1 MVRRQGSRAAVS
13 ATGATGAAPGT
24 PVQGSGPSSSFG
36 DGVDGMALVRDGS
49 SRLAVPV
56 PGGGVAAPETPS
68 VGSPAK
74 GKKRTHAKIDLDDK
88 ISEAMAKVKE
98 AKANFKKAQLE
109 TRNERRKKTRIV
121 KKAAQLSCEDLERI
135 AVLKRVGLWNP
146 ALAGFPL
153 SGLLSK
159 SYPQRQEPSKLHRQ
173 QTRFLSQLLPPKS
186 SPSLLMQTV
195 QTSKSPEPRAAC
207 ISCPSRLRPVAAVVF
222 SVDLFQCLICTH
234 HVRLHGFVCAMK
246 FSSKTE

>member
-146 ALAGFPL
+146 ALAGSPIEWPVEQER
-153 SGLLSK
+153 STETGAEQTAS
-159 SYPQRQEPSKLHRQ
+159 PANEIRVPAPAPEVQPEPVDADRADEQEP
-173 QTRFLSQLLPPKS
+173 
-186 SPSLLMQTV
+186 
-195 QTSKSPEPRAAC
+195 
-207 ISCPSRLRPVAAVVF
+207 
-222 SVDLFQCLICTH
+222 
-234 HVRLHGFVCAMK
+234 
-246 FSSKTE
+246 